1 MIVNNNI
8 QSVATLYGA
17 AQPSASVR
25 GKAAGRQ
32 TQQDDEVVIS
42 AAGQSFSN
50 LLQKLRSGDEV
61 REDKVDYYTRAIE
74 DGSYHVD
81 AGDIAARMLDQRF

>member
-8 QSVATLYGA
+8 QSVATLYSA
-17 AQPSASVR
+17 TQPATSAR
-25 GKAAGRQ
+25 GKAVGKQA
-32 TQQDDEVVIS
+32 QQDDEVVIS
-42 AAGQSFSN
+42 AAGQSFSD
-50 LLQKLRSGDEV
+50 LLQKLRSEDGV

-81 AGDIAARMLDQRF
+81 AGDIAARMLDMRF